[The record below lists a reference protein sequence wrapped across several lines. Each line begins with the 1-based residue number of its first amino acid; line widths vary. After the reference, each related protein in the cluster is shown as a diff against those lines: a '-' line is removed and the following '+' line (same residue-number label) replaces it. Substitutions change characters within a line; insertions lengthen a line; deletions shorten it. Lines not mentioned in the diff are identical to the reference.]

1 MSAPATHYER
11 ATGVA
16 YENARCAA
24 TIASAFGRDPFH
36 VVLSPGSRS
45 TPLALAFDACPAATV
60 HVVLDERAAGFVAL
74 GIGRATGLP
83 AVLLCTSGSA
93 GAHYLPAVIE
103 ARQARVP
110 LFALTAD
117 RPAELQTCGAPQ
129 TIAQARL
136 FGEHVRF
143 HMELPVPDASLDMRW
158 LRNAIAQ
165 ARARTLEP
173 AGPVHVNAPFR
184 EPLWEPGLLP
194 PESLAP
200 AKVRHG
206 TRCLSESDVAAL
218 AGELSPRG
226 LIVLGPR
233 APSTVD
239 ARALGAAALE
249 LAFTRGW
256 PVIADAASGVRFGEP
271 DVIASAEAIVRHAPT
286 AEALAPSIVLR
297 IGMLPTSKVLAG
309 WLARQRTILIDPD
322 GEWHD
327 PHGAA
332 DALIIAE
339 PKGLCEALAVE
350 AERDAS
356 WLRAWRRAETR
367 AAHAL
372 ASVCSEP
379 DWEGAVA
386 RAVVEALPEGTQLH
400 LGSSMPIRDVDA
412 FAPACARR
420 IDVHVNRGANGI
432 DGTIATALGEAL
444 AKGPTVALV
453 GDLTFVHDLDGLAAL
468 GELRAPLTIVVVH
481 NGGGGIFRFLPIARH
496 ATAFER
502 LFATPQRAD
511 LSALCRAFDIP
522 HRLIEPQRVGE
533 ALHTSGPS
541 VLEVRIDP
549 ATNLTRHEQAWARA
563 QRALERGKG
572 A

>member
-1 MSAPATHYER
+1 MTAPATRYER

-24 TIASAFGRDPFH
+24 TIASACGDVH

-45 TPLALAFDACPAATV
+45 TPLALAFDACTSAKV

-74 GIGRATGLP
+74 GIGRATGRP

-103 ARQARVP
+103 ARQSRVP
-110 LFALTAD
+110 LLALTAD
-117 RPAELQTCGAPQ
+117 RPAELQACGAPQ
-129 TIAQARL
+129 TVPQARL
-136 FGEHVRF
+136 FGEYVRF

-158 LRNAIAQ
+158 LRNALAQ

-173 AGPVHVNAPFR
+173 AGPVHINAPFR
-184 EPLWEPGLLP
+184 EPLWAPGLPTQEPLP
-194 PESLAP
+194 PAI
-200 AKVRHG
+200 VRHG
-206 TRCLSESDVAAL
+206 TRTLSTDDVAAL
-218 AGELSPRG
+218 AGELMRERG
-226 LIVLGPR
+226 VIVLGPR
-233 APSTVD
+233 APATMD
-239 ARALGAAALE
+239 ARALGAAALRFGRA
-249 LAFTRGW
+249 LGW

-271 DVIASAEAIVRHAPT
+271 EVISCAEAIVRHD
-286 AEALAPSIVLR
+286 AEALSPTLVLR
-297 IGMLPTSKVLAG
+297 IGMLPTSKVLTG
-309 WLARQRTILIDPD
+309 WLGRHGRTILIDPD

-327 PHGAA
+327 PDGAA
-332 DALIIAE
+332 DALIIAD
-339 PKGLCEALAVE
+339 PAPLCEALAVE
-350 AERDAS
+350 SERDAG
-356 WLRAWRRAETR
+356 WLAAWRRAEAR
-367 AAHAL
+367 AARAL
-372 ASVCSEP
+372 ASVCCEP

-412 FAPACARR
+412 FAPSCRRR

-444 AKGPTVALV
+444 AKGPTVALL

-496 ATAFER
+496 PTAFER

-511 LSALCRAFDIP
+511 LAALCRAFDIP
-522 HRLIEPQRVGE
+522 HRLIEPQLVGKALE
-533 ALHTSGPS
+533 ALEGPS